1 MSRLNSLKLASLSLV
16 AASSLFLNSCEEV
29 IVDPP
34 RTVSTYSDFLPDM
47 NYGGQTVRLLLT
59 DSLVRLLKATGN
71 TAGAAPVTAAQLN
84 ALFDNSDALWSDI
97 ATDKKISDKV
107 SGLLDPNFVAQ
118 IRAWF
123 DTVQTRS
130 AMFAG
135 SADAV
140 TTADGIYIPEA
151 IEKGLMGAMM
161 YAEAVNYLVNKVPVA
176 DNVTVK
182 PGQGTAME
190 HNWDEAFGYF
200 GASHNYHQLSIAD
213 RRANVDANNDGKI
226 DPSTERTYFHGR
238 YGATADTSF
247 ATFTSQRLDL
257 GNAVM
262 KAFIEGRQAIADND
276 EEKRDDSRLAIL
288 SNWDKIMAGNA
299 VRYAGV
305 IKTRLTAGDN
315 INVQWAELKGFVD
328 MTQYWNGNALGARY
342 NEVKTLVGNKPSDV
356 TPEELDQIVTIIKQ
370 QYGF

>member
-1 MSRLNSLKLASLSLV
+1 MSRLSSLKLASLSLV
-16 AASSLFLNSCEEV
+16 AASALFLSSCEEV
-29 IVDPP
+29 IVEPP
-34 RTVSTYSDFLPDM
+34 RTVSSYSDFLPDM

-59 DSLVRLLKATGN
+59 DSLVRLLKTTGN
-71 TAGAAPVTAAQLN
+71 TAGASPVTAAQLN
-84 ALFDNSDALWSDI
+84 ALFDNSDALWSEI

-107 SGLLDPNFVAQ
+107 SGLLDPNFVNQ

-123 DTVQTRS
+123 DTVQVRS
-130 AMFAG
+130 AMYAG
-135 SADAV
+135 SREAV
-140 TTADGIYIPEA
+140 TTEDGIYIPEA

-226 DPSTERTYFHGR
+226 DPSTERSYFHAR
-238 YGATADTSF
+238 YAATADTSYS
-247 ATFTSQRLDL
+247 TFTSQRLDL
-257 GNAVM
+257 GNAIL
-262 KAFIEGRQAIADND
+262 KAFIEGRQAIADKD
-276 EEKRDDSRLAIL
+276 EEKRDAARLAIL

-305 IKTRLTAGDN
+305 IKSALAAGN
-315 INVQWAELKGFVD
+315 SINVQWAELKGFVD
-328 MTQYWNGNALGARY
+328 MTQYWNGNALSTRF
-342 NEVKTLVGNKPSDV
+342 NEAKTLVGDKPSDV
-356 TPEELDQIVTIIKQ
+356 TVEKLDQLVSLIKQ